1 MSKEGREERGEEYS
15 LVLGW
20 YKRVRRGGRSRERSI
35 LWFGLVQVSKEG
47 REERGEEYSLVWAGT
62 SE

>member
-1 MSKEGREERGEEYS
+1 MSKEGREEWG
-15 LVLGW
+15 
-20 YKRVRRGGRSRERSI
+20 RSI

-47 REERGEEYSLVWAGT
+47 REERGRTILWFGLGQVSKEGREEWGEEYSLVWAGT